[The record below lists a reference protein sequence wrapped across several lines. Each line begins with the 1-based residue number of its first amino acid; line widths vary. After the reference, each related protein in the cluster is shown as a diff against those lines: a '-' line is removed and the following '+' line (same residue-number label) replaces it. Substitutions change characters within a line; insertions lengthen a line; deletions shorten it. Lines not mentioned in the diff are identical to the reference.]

1 MAWIEHGLQISLKRH
16 ALSME
21 DKMAAG
27 IWARYELWVRGQS
40 NNSEKVH
47 HQLPRTRTRL
57 THSFSTPAGQIFFI
71 VEDLKNYS
79 QMKVDSTGRA
89 ILAVLRNCGRLRESR
104 GGGLVRYVI
113 QV

>member
-1 MAWIEHGLQISLKRH
+1 MDYRYHSKDTHFRWNIKG
-16 ALSME
+16 
-21 DKMAAG
+21 G
-27 IWARYELWVRGQS
+27 WNFWARYALWVRGQR